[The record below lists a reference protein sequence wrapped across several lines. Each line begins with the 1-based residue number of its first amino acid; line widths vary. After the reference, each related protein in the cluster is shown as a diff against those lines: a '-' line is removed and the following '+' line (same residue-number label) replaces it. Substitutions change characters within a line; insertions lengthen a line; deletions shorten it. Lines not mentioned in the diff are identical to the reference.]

1 MKDCVIVDV
10 KVARKPIESLC
21 LPQSKHW
28 SRVIFIFIIFLRVQR
43 VEKAEIEAKILTCEV
58 KSDKKSIPISLYNPT
73 HNSVLMHFNV

>member
-10 KVARKPIESLC
+10 KVARKPIESLFATIKT
-21 LPQSKHW
+21 L
-28 SRVIFIFIIFLRVQR
+28 VIIFLRVQR